1 MSAMTDHQKTQVD
14 VSNEDIH
21 WDFDKAMSYGRYLG
35 LDQLLDSQSPLT
47 EEHDEMLFIIIHQVS
62 ELWMKLMLHEV
73 EGASAHIAR
82 DEVGPALKMFARVSR
97 VQEQLIKAW
106 DVLATMTPSDYLA
119 FRDDL
124 GQSSGFQSYQYRSLE
139 YRLGNK
145 NAAMAK
151 VHRHNP
157 QAFEMV
163 SKALE
168 SPSIWDETLAFLAR
182 KGYAI
187 PADRLE
193 RDWRQSYKP
202 SEEVEA
208 TWRLIYEDSDT
219 HWEAYELGEKLVDLE
234 HKFQQWRFNHMKTV
248 ERIIGYRRGTGG
260 TSGVAYLVK
269 ALDLHFFPELWM
281 VRTAL

>member
-14 VSNEDIH
+14 VSDEDIH

-47 EEHDEMLFIIIHQVS
+47 KEHDEMLFIIIHQVS

-157 QAFEMV
+157 RAFEMV

-187 PADRLE
+187 PADRLD